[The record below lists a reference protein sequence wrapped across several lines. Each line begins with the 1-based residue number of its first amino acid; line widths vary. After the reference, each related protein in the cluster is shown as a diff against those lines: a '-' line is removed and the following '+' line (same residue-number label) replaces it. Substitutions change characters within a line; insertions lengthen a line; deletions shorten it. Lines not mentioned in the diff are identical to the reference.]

1 MTRRLLTSQTW
12 RWSLLALALLTA
24 TAIAYHPVW
33 HGGLLWD
40 DDGHLTRR
48 DLATSIGLWRIWFEI
63 GATQQY
69 YPEVHSIFWLFNR
82 LWGANTL
89 GYHLANITLHAS
101 SAFLV
106 ALILRRLRVP
116 GAVLAAAVFALHPM
130 QVESVAWMS
139 ELKNTLSGVLYLG
152 SFLTYLRFRDHRA
165 PSTYRLALA
174 LFVLAVLSK
183 SVTASLPAAI
193 LVVAWWQ
200 RGRITIKD
208 DVRPLAPFFAIGLVA
223 GIGTAWVERTLI
235 GAQGADFQFSLL
247 ERTLIAGRA
256 LWFYLATIVWPTH
269 LTFIYPRWDIGHA
282 ATWEFLA
289 PASAIAVLAGLWTL
303 RSRTR
308 APLASALFF
317 AGTLLPVLGFVNI
330 YPFRYSFVADHFAYL
345 ASLGV
350 IVPLSAVVAIA
361 AARLGGARQHATLA
375 TATVALGTTLAVCTW
390 QQSTSYVDSETL
402 FRATLARNPDC
413 WMAYNNLGS
422 ILLSRRPHGAGAAV
436 PMLEKAIALN
446 PANAEAHTNLGL
458 AWEQLGRI
466 DDALAEHQAAVKLEP
481 RLALGHN
488 NLGNIHAKL
497 ERADDAIADFQE
509 ALRLN
514 PNLKGVHSN
523 LALALTM
530 AGRLPEAVAEAGA
543 AVDRDPDDAQA
554 QDTYGLVL
562 ADTGRFDDA
571 VKRYQ
576 EAVQLDPDNAEAH
589 NHLANALRSLDR
601 ASEALPEHREAL
613 RLDPDNAAIHHDL
626 ALSLDALDERDESLL
641 HYREAARR
649 QPEMANLQDDL
660 GDALR
665 RSGQT
670 DEALRCFKRAVA
682 LQPNYGPAH
691 FHLGLMLQRAGALE
705 NAAAEY
711 EVALTY
717 GASSEVHNNLGVL
730 LIQLGRKADAIA
742 HFREAVRLNPDD
754 PDAASN
760 LKRALGER

>member
-1 MTRRLLTSQTW
+1 
-12 RWSLLALALLTA
+12 
-24 TAIAYHPVW
+24 VW

-48 DLATSIGLWRIWFEI
+48 DLASLYGLWRIWFEI

-69 YPEVHSIFWLFNR
+69 YPAVHSAFWLFHA

-106 ALILRRLRVP
+106 AVILRRLRVP
-116 GAVLAAAVFALHPM
+116 GAMLAAVVFALHPM

-152 SFLTYLRFRDHRA
+152 SFLAYLRFRDQRA
-165 PSTYRLALA
+165 PWTYRLALA
-174 LFVLAVLSK
+174 LFVAAVLSK

-193 LVVAWWQ
+193 LVVIWWQ
-200 RGRITIKD
+200 RGRITMKG
-208 DVRPLAPFFAIGLVA
+208 DVRPLAPFFAVGLIS
-223 GIGTAWVERTLI
+223 GIGTAWIERTLI

-247 ERTLIAGRA
+247 ERTMIAGRA
-256 LWFYLATIVWPTH
+256 LWFYLATIVWPAH
-269 LTFIYPRWDIGHA
+269 LTFIYPRWDIAHA
-282 ATWEFLA
+282 AISEYLA
-289 PASAIAVLAGLWTL
+289 PVSVIAVSAGLWMVRS
-303 RSRTR
+303 RSRT
-308 APLASALFF
+308 PLAAALFF
-317 AGTLLPVLGFVNI
+317 AGTLLPALGFVNI

-350 IVPLSAVVAIA
+350 IVPLSALIAVA
-361 AARLGGARQHATLA
+361 AARIAHAKQDA
-375 TATVALGTTLAVCTW
+375 IVAAVTVAVGAVLAVCTW
-390 QQSTSYVDSETL
+390 QQSALYTDSETL
-402 FRATLARNPDC
+402 FRATLVRNPDC

-422 ILLSRRPHGAGAAV
+422 ILLSRRPHAASAAV

-466 DDALAEHQAAVKLEP
+466 DAALAEHQTAVKLQP

-488 NLGNIHAKL
+488 NLGNIHARL
-497 ERADDAIADFQE
+497 ERPDEAIAEFQE
-509 ALRLN
+509 ALRLD
-514 PNLKGVHSN
+514 PELKGVHSN

-530 AGRLPEAVAEAGA
+530 AGRLPEAVAEAEA
-543 AVDRDPDDAQA
+543 AVDFDPDDAEA
-554 QDTYGLVL
+554 HDAYGLVL

-576 EAVQLDPDNAEAH
+576 EAVQLDPENAEAH

-601 ASEALPEHREAL
+601 ATDALPEHREAL
-613 RLDPDNAAIHHDL
+613 RLDPDNAVVHHDL
-626 ALSLDALDERDESLL
+626 ALSLDALDRMDDALVQ
-641 HYREAARR
+641 YREAVLR

-665 RSGQT
+665 RSGQA
-670 DEALRCFKRAVA
+670 DEAVRCFKRAVA
-682 LQPNYGPAH
+682 IQPNYGPAH

-705 NAAAEY
+705 NAATEY
-711 EVALTY
+711 EAALTY
-717 GASSEVHNNLGVL
+717 GASGEVHNNLGVV
-730 LIQLGRKADAIA
+730 LIQLGRKADAVA
-742 HFREAVRLNPDD
+742 HFREAVRLNPTDSE
-754 PDAASN
+754 AASN
-760 LKRALGER
+760 LKRALAER